1 MPASCRSISLPPSSA
16 IAIDIRLCHGRSPMR
31 SGREQQQQRLNPQ
44 ERDSQ
49 TLLEYLS
56 KLQSADESNFYEL
69 MERAV
74 A

>member
-1 MPASCRSISLPPSSA
+1 
-16 IAIDIRLCHGRSPMR
+16 MR

-74 A
+74 AKGQDILKAEWSE

>member
-1 MPASCRSISLPPSSA
+1 
-16 IAIDIRLCHGRSPMR
+16 MR

-56 KLQSADESNFYEL
+56 KLQSVDESNFYEL

-74 A
+74 ARGQEILKAEWRRVKKGQ